1 MKIEVSIGEIVDKF
15 TILSIKKIEIND
27 KSKLANVDK
36 EWGYLY
42 DIMNE
47 LEIEDEDV
55 NNLMQV
61 NRILWNIENNKREC
75 ERNKD
80 FGDNFIQL
88 ARSVYIMN
96 DKRASIKKEINIK
109 YKSDFQEEKSYK
121 KY

>member
-96 DKRASIKKEINIK
+96 DKRANIKKDINMK
-109 YKSDFQEEKSYK
+109 YGSDIIEEKSYE